1 MLTIYKAS
9 AGSGKT
15 YTLTYEYI
23 KLLMGEKI
31 HGSDKYKLRKNPDG
45 EHEAILAITFTN
57 KATEEMKSR
66 IIRELAILAELP
78 VMGNE
83 KSPYLKDL
91 KNLFGCSDDE
101 LKECANK
108 VLGQLLFDYLYFNVS
123 TIDSFFQNV
132 LRTFAF
138 EADMTGDYD
147 VELSDDIVIQAGVSE
162 MFNAINYNNDD
173 VHSKRMVNW
182 LTGYMKQNMDEGK
195 GFNVFNRNSGLYRSL
210 VKFVNTLSDEQ
221 FKLYHSEKVEKYFS
235 NPNLIIEFEK
245 QLTAQISKEFNR
257 IKNQI
262 NDLNKYINDR
272 NALDWIEGKSIKPG
286 IAKLSNAKTVSEL
299 SVSDAFKK
307 NVIEIPEK
315 VFNAKC
321 RLSEEERGC
330 VINKLNDIVES
341 ISTTEAKCLCLLR
354 KEVYR
359 LGLVGD
365 VIRHAKQFREQNNM
379 ILLSDTNDI
388 LKRII
393 SEDEA
398 PFIYERLGVKL
409 NHFLID
415 EFQDTSRLQWENISP
430 LVRESL
436 GRGNDNLIIGDV
448 KQSIY
453 RFRNADPTLLQYQV
467 AEDFGNYTKE
477 RGMAIEE
484 NTNWRS
490 SAEVIRFNNTV
501 FTAISKNLGLDDIY
515 SNVVQQVSK
524 KHENH
529 KGYVKVEMPEDGDAS
544 LEILATDIKRQLDAG
559 YKQKDIAILVRKR
572 KEGEK
577 VVEYLMGLKSNPES
591 GLSHLEIMTE
601 DALTIESSPVVK
613 LIINTL
619 RLLSSDIRD
628 DMQRNKKRKINQL
641 QFRFLLNKSTGMNGT
656 EALAKAISNPDSETD
671 LLLDAVKENG
681 CTNLMSIV
689 ECIIESIANKD
700 ASLIEDN
707 LVYVTAFQDEVISYC
722 SRGSGDVSSFLRYWD
737 TKSAHGLTSSA
748 DVDAIRI
755 MTFHK
760 SKGLEFKCVHI
771 PYANMLIGENPLLK
785 NYRWFNSF
793 DIKGV
798 DSEVIPPVFLLKNEK
813 DAMKGTMLEA
823 QCEANLRA
831 ERVDVMNNVYVAF
844 TRAIDEL
851 CINSPRSSRESSEG
865 LRKILD
871 AAFDRANQAFCDEE
885 QLKHNVDGQLFVP
898 LKERFNEDKLE
909 IGEPTTP
916 REEEAKN
923 VLPVDKVTELAPS
936 PYFTKYREDIWA
948 TARLEDAEMMN
959 EAQERGIFLHKVM
972 ENVRHRDDLILA
984 LKRQAYRNAIPQEE
998 VDEMYKNLSAAL
1010 EDERAEQWF
1019 EGYTRVVTE
1028 RPIGVGALT
1037 ETTRPDR
1044 VVWTAK
1050 GTVDVVDYKFGE
1062 EDDNNYKRQVK
1073 GYMQKLTDMGHENVR
1088 GFVWYMF
1095 KGKIV
1100 EVK

>member
-31 HGSDKYKLRKNPDG
+31 PSSDKYKLRKNPDG

-78 VMGNE
+78 VMGDE

-91 KNLFGCSDDE
+91 KKLFGCSDEE

-173 VHSKRMVNW
+173 AHSERMVKW

-235 NPNLIIEFEK
+235 NPDLIIEFEK
-245 QLTAQISKEFNR
+245 QLNGQIAITNSVIGAKSTEIIEKLLNEGLANVQANVLKGVEKWKDVSKVATKDLLPSKTIVGVLDGVKSVFKGGYTSPSTEHYVRKAIDN
-257 IKNQI
+257 IV
-262 NDLNKYINDR
+262 NDLFPH
-272 NALDWIEGKSIKPG
+272 L
-286 IAKLSNAKTVSEL
+286 KLL
-299 SVSDAFKK
+299 
-307 NVIEIPEK
+307 
-315 VFNAKC
+315 
-321 RLSEEERGC
+321 R
-330 VINKLNDIVES
+330 
-341 ISTTEAKCLCLLR
+341 LLR
-354 KEVYR
+354 KDIYR

-365 VIRHAKQFREQNNM
+365 VIRHAKSFREQNNM

-393 SEDEA
+393 SEEEA

-430 LVRESL
+430 LVAESL
-436 GRGNDNLIIGDV
+436 SRGNDNLIIGDV

-467 AEDFGNYTKE
+467 AEDFGGRTKE
-477 RGMAIEE
+477 RGMAITE

-501 FTAISKNLGLDDIY
+501 FTALSKALDLDDIY
-515 SNVVQQVSK
+515 SNVVQQVSE

-529 KGYVKVEMPEDGDAS
+529 KGYVKVEMPQDDDAS
-544 LEILATDIKRQLDAG
+544 LEILATDIKRQLEAG
-559 YKQKDIAILVRKR
+559 YRQKDIAILVRKR
-572 KEGEK
+572 KEGET
-577 VVEYLMGLKSNPES
+577 VVEYLMGLKSNPDS

-613 LIINTL
+613 LILNTL

-628 DMQRNKKRKINQL
+628 DMRRNKKRKINQL
-641 QFRFLLNKSTGMNGT
+641 QFRFLLNKSAGMDGNQ
-656 EALAKAISNPDSETD
+656 ALAEAIAKPESETD
-671 LLLDAVKENG
+671 VLLDAVKENG

-689 ECIIESIANKD
+689 ECIIEAIANKS

-707 LVYVTAFQDEVISYC
+707 LVYITAFQDEVISYC

-737 TKSAHGLTSSA
+737 AKPAHGLTSSA
-748 DVDAIRI
+748 DVDAVRI

-771 PYANMLIGENPLLK
+771 PFANMLIGEHPLLK
-785 NYRWFNSF
+785 NYRWFESS
-793 DIKGV
+793 DIKGI
-798 DSEVIPPVFLLKNEK
+798 DSAVIPPVFLLKDEK
-813 DAMKGTMLEA
+813 DAMKGTILET
-823 QCEANLRA
+823 QCNANMRA
-831 ERVDVMNNVYVAF
+831 EKIDVMNNVYVAF

-851 CINSPRSSRESSEG
+851 CINSPYGGKESSDG
-865 LRKILD
+865 LRKKLVE
-871 AAFDRANQAFCDEE
+871 AFSEASQSFCDNE
-885 QLKHNVDGQLFVP
+885 QLKHNVGGQLFVA
-898 LKERFNEDKLE
+898 LDGFIDDKLE
-909 IGEPTTP
+909 IGKPTTSQ
-916 REEEAKN
+916 EEEEKE
-923 VLPVDKVTELAPS
+923 VLPVDKVTELTPS
-936 PYFTKYREDIWA
+936 PYFTQYRKDIWGKV
-948 TARLEDAEMMN
+948 RLEDAEMMN

-972 ENVRHRDDLILA
+972 ENVRHREDLLLA
-984 LKRQAYRNAIPQEE
+984 LKRQGYRNAIPQEE
-998 VDEMYKNLSAAL
+998 LDEMYKALSSAL
-1010 EDERAEQWF
+1010 ADVRVGQWF
-1019 EGYTRVVTE
+1019 EGYTRVITE
-1028 RPIGVGALT
+1028 RPIGINALT

-1044 VVWTAK
+1044 VVWTAD
-1050 GTVDVVDYKFGE
+1050 GTIDVVDYKFGE
-1062 EDDNNYKRQVK
+1062 EDDKKYKEQVK
-1073 GYMQKLTDMGHENVR
+1073 GYMDKLTKSGYENVR
-1088 GFVWYMF
+1088 GFVWYVF
-1095 KGKIV
+1095 KGRIV

>member
-173 VHSKRMVNW
+173 AHSKRMVNW

-245 QLTAQISKEFNR
+245 QLTAQLSITNKVIGEKTTEIIETLLNEGRENVKANVLKWLEKMKDVSKMDTKDLCLSKTIVGVIDEEKSVFKGGYNSLSTEQYVR
-257 IKNQI
+257 NAIANI
-262 NDLNKYINDR
+262 ANDLLPR
-272 NALDWIEGKSIKPG
+272 L
-286 IAKLSNAKTVSEL
+286 KL
-299 SVSDAFKK
+299 
-307 NVIEIPEK
+307 I
-315 VFNAKC
+315 
-321 RLSEEERGC
+321 R
-330 VINKLNDIVES
+330 
-341 ISTTEAKCLCLLR
+341 LLR

-393 SEDEA
+393 SEEEA

-430 LVRESL
+430 LVSESL

-467 AEDFGNYTKE
+467 AEDFSNNAKE

-641 QFRFLLNKSTGMNGT
+641 QFRFLLNKSAGMDGT
-656 EALAKAISNPDSETD
+656 EALAKAISNPESETD

-722 SRGSGDVSSFLRYWD
+722 SRGSGDVSSFLRCWD

-748 DVDAIRI
+748 DVDAIRV

-793 DIKGV
+793 DIKGI
-798 DSEVIPPVFLLKNEK
+798 DLEVIPPVFLLKNEK
-813 DAMKGTMLEA
+813 DAMRGTMLEA

-831 ERVDVMNNVYVAF
+831 ESVDVMNNVYVAF

-851 CINSPRSSRESSEG
+851 CINSPRGSRESSEG

-885 QLKHNVDGQLFVP
+885 QLKHNVDGQLFVS
-898 LKERFNEDKLE
+898 LKERFNDDKLE

-916 REEEAKN
+916 REEEEKN
-923 VLPVDKVTELAPS
+923 VLPVDKVTELTPS

-998 VDEMYKNLSAAL
+998 IDEMYKNLSTAL
-1010 EDERAEQWF
+1010 DDERAEQWF